1 MPDPLD
7 PEDRDVLAGELALGL
22 LDGEDHAR
30 ANRLRLSD
38 PGFAAA
44 VAAWNERLAPLGAG
58 FEAQPSPALWPAIQ
72 RRLKSPE
79 DVLVRRGLRRWRF
92 GAIASGALAA
102 SLAAVIVLRPAPAPV
117 EIVRAPDRV
126 AVAQLGAEGAPAL
139 LAANYDPAGGIL
151 RIRAMRLPDSA
162 LAPEL
167 WVIPAD
173 GVPRSLGLVA
183 ASGVSRVAVSA
194 GHQRLLQDG
203 ATLAITLEPRDGA
216 PHKAPSS
223 TPIAAGKISTI

>member
-1 MPDPLD
+1 MTDPLG
-7 PEDRDVLAGELALGL
+7 PEDRDLLAGELALGIL
-22 LDGEDHAR
+22 AGEDRAR

-38 PGFAAA
+38 PAFAAA
-44 VAAWNERLAPLGAG
+44 VAAWTERLAPLGTG
-58 FEAQPSPALWPAIQ
+58 FEEQPSPDLWPAIQ
-72 RRLKSPE
+72 RRLGSSE
-79 DVLVRRGLRRWRF
+79 DVRIQRGLRRWRL

-102 SLAAVIVLRPAPAPV
+102 SLAAIIVLRSASAPV
-117 EIVRAPDRV
+117 EVVRAPERL
-126 AVAQLGAEGAPAL
+126 AVAQLGAEDAPAL
-139 LAANYDPAGGIL
+139 FAANYDPAGGVL
-151 RIRAMRLPDSA
+151 RIRAMRLPGSA

-183 ASGVSRVAVSA
+183 RSGVSRVAVPA
-194 GHQRLLQDG
+194 GRRGLLQDG

-216 PHKAPSS
+216 PHDAPSS